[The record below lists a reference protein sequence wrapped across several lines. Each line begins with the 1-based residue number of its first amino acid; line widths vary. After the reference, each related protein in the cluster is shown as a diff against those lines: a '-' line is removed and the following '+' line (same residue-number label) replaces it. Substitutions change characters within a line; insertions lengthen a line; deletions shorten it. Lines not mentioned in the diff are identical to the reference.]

1 MKHMEE
7 YPDEELIDMYRAGNE
22 QAIEYIFERYKYI
35 VRKKAKPCFLPEE
48 TVMI

>member
-22 QAIEYIFERYKYI
+22 QAIEYIFERYKYCLLYTSPSP
-35 VRKKAKPCFLPEE
+35 RDA
-48 TVMI
+48 

>member
-35 VRKKAKPCFLPEE
+35 VRRKQSHVSCRRRQ
-48 TVMI
+48 

>member
-35 VRKKAKPCFLPEE
+35 CLLYTSDAADEL
-48 TVMI
+48 